1 MDIDLISIL
10 GAAAGGFFGAA
21 IGGLHAFIFTGF
33 MVLAGFAIL
42 AATGDASFIGD
53 LAFGPVFGPHIAF
66 AGGVAAV
73 AYARRVHGANA
84 RDIALPLASLAK
96 PDVLLVGAGFGVLGY
111 LIQKVVAIIPWF
123 GANTDSVAFT
133 VVISALIARLAFGKS
148 GLFPRNSSGKSGWAA
163 YEPSETGRWVEHQER
178 FAPLTVLGIFAGL
191 LAAFASVTLLQ
202 AYPDVAGNAQVLMF
216 GVSAVSLAFASG
228 GHPMPVT
235 HHITLPAGL
244 AAVTF
249 LPAVGDQAWIAVL
262 IGAVAGLIG
271 AYLGELFAR
280 VSLSHGDTHIDPPAF
295 AIWPATTLILGLGS
309 VIVPAVA

>member
-33 MVLAGFAIL
+33 MVLVGFAIL
-42 AATGDASFIGD
+42 IGSGDASFIGD
-53 LAFGPVFGPHIAF
+53 IAFGPVFGPHIAF

-73 AYARRVHGANA
+73 AYAGRRYGTNA

-111 LIQKVVAIIPWF
+111 LVQQLVAIIPWF

-133 VVISALIARLAFGKS
+133 VVISALIARLAFGKK
-148 GLFPRNSSGKSGWAA
+148 GLFPRNGSGKSGWAG
-163 YEPSETGRWVEHQER
+163 YEPTETGRWVEAQER
-178 FAPLTVLGIFAGL
+178 FGPLTALGVFAGL
-191 LAAFASVTLLQ
+191 LAAFASVTLLE
-202 AYPDVAGNAQVLMF
+202 AYPAVDGNAQVLMF
-216 GVSAVSLAFASG
+216 GMSAVSLAFASA
-228 GHPMPVT
+228 GHAMPVT

-249 LPAVGDQAWIAVL
+249 LPAVGDFVAAR
-262 IGAVAGLIG
+262 GVAGVEEWKADLRALG
-271 AYLGELFAR
+271 DDYFFSLNRYVFVAY
-280 VSLSHGDTHIDPPAF
+280 SS
-295 AIWPATTLILGLGS
+295 
-309 VIVPAVA
+309 

>member
-33 MVLAGFAIL
+33 MVLTGFAVLIGS
-42 AATGDASFIGD
+42 GDAAFLGD
-53 LAFGPVFGPHIAF
+53 VAFGPVFGPHIAF

-73 AYARRVHGANA
+73 AYAGRRYGTNA

-133 VVISALIARLAFGKS
+133 VVISALIARLAFGKK
-148 GLFPRNSSGKSGWAA
+148 GLFPKNDSGKSGWAA
-163 YEPSETGRWVEHQER
+163 YEPTETGRWVEHQER
-178 FAPLTVLGIFAGL
+178 FGPLTALGVFAGL
-191 LAAFASVTLLQ
+191 LAAFASVTVLE
-202 AYPDVAGNAQVLMF
+202 AYPQVAGNAQVLMF
-216 GVSAVSLAFASG
+216 GVSAVSLAFASA
-228 GHPMPVT
+228 GHAMPVT

-249 LPAVGDQAWIAVL
+249 LPLVGEMTWLAVL
-262 IGAVAGLIG
+262 IGAVVGLIG
-271 AYLGELFAR
+271 AWLGELFAR
-280 VSLSHGDTHIDPPAF
+280 ISLSHGDTHIDPPAF
-295 AIWPATTLILGLGS
+295 AIFPATTLVLALGAL
-309 VIVPAVA
+309 V

>member
-33 MVLAGFAIL
+33 MVLVGIAIL

-73 AYARRVHGANA
+73 AYAHRRYGTNG

-123 GANTDSVAFT
+123 GANTDAVAFT
-133 VVISALIARLAFGKS
+133 VIISAIIARLAFGKS
-148 GLFPRNSSGKSGWAA
+148 GLFPKNDSGKSGWAA
-163 YEPSETGRWVEHQER
+163 YEPTETGRWVEHQER
-178 FAPLTVLGIFAGL
+178 GGPLAVLGIFAGL
-191 LAAFASVTLLQ
+191 LAAFASVTLLE
-202 AYPDVAGNAQVLMF
+202 AYLDLAGNAQVLMF
-216 GVSAVSLAFASG
+216 GVSAVSLAFASA

-249 LPAVGDQAWIAVL
+249 LPAVGEMTWLAVL
-262 IGAVAGLIG
+262 IGAAAGLLG
-271 AYLGELFAR
+271 AFLGELFAR
-280 VSLSHGDTHIDPPAF
+280 LTVAHGDTHIDPPAF
-295 AIWPATTLILGLGS
+295 AIFPATTIILALGAL
-309 VIVPAVA
+309 V